1 MNLVMQRDMMMK
13 LKSMKIEKVKDGY
26 ILSRFIGKEIKQ
38 FKITFEEAYELSARY
53 DYDFDA

>member
-1 MNLVMQRDMMMK
+1 
-13 LKSMKIEKVKDGY
+13 MKIEMIKDGY
-26 ILSRFIGKEIKQ
+26 ILSKFIGKEIKQ